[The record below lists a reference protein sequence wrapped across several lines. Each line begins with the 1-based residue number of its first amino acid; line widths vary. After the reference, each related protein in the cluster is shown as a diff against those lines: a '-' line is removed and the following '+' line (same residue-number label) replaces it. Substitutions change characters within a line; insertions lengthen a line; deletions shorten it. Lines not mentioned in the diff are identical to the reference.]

1 MRRRRVGFVLY
12 CLGGLAG
19 LLAGP
24 AVAAEPDVL
33 VEDQVLGL
41 LKIKRLYIEKL
52 EGGESSNQIRDMI
65 VGSLHRSGLF
75 VITENLERADA
86 VMKGSAEDMIFTDTF
101 QTSEGVNGRAS
112 FSAGTDRQSSTRYS
126 RGPAL
131 SAGVGESEST
141 RIAER
146 KHEAVAAVR
155 IVAKDGDV
163 VWATTQESLGA
174 KFRGASAD
182 VAEKVLKQLQAD
194 FQRARQLRS
203 GSGLQSR
210 RPEEVLPAMNANALP
225 R

>member
-1 MRRRRVGFVLY
+1 MRRRRTGFVLSLL
-12 CLGGLAG
+12 CALAG
-19 LLAGP
+19 
-24 AVAAEPDVL
+24 AVEPEAI

-41 LKIKRLYIEKL
+41 LRIKRLYVEKL
-52 EGGESSNQIRDMI
+52 EGGESSGQIRDMI

-86 VMKGSAEDMIFTDTF
+86 VLKGSAEDMIFTDTF
-101 QTSEGVNGRAS
+101 QSSEGVNGRTS
-112 FSAGTDRQSSTRYS
+112 FSGGSDRESGTRYS
-126 RGPAL
+126 RGPSF
-131 SAGVGESEST
+131 SAGVGDSEST

-146 KHEAVAAVR
+146 KYEAVAAVR

-194 FQRARQLRS
+194 YQRARQLKN
-203 GSGLQSR
+203 GGGLQTR
-210 RPEEVLPAMNANALP
+210 GPEAALPAVNANPLP

>member
-1 MRRRRVGFVLY
+1 MKGRRIGFVLY
-12 CLGGLAG
+12 FSFLAG
-19 LLAGP
+19 FGP
-24 AVAAEPDVL
+24 AAWAAEPEVIL
-33 VEDQVLGL
+33 ENHVFGL
-41 LKIKRLYIEKL
+41 LKIKRLYVEKL
-52 EGGESSNQIRDMI
+52 EGGESSGQIRDMI

-101 QTSEGVNGRAS
+101 QTSEGVNGRTS
-112 FSAGTDRQSSTRYS
+112 FSSGTDRTSSTRYS
-126 RGPAL
+126 RGPSF
-131 SAGVGESEST
+131 SAGVGDNEST

-182 VAEKVLKQLQAD
+182 VADKVLKQLQAD
-194 FQRARQLRS
+194 MERARQLK
-203 GSGLQSR
+203 GGGGLQTR
-210 RPEEVLPAMNANALP
+210 KAEESLPAVNANALP

>member
-1 MRRRRVGFVLY
+1 MRRLVGFVLSTF
-12 CLGGLAG
+12 LGLAG
-19 LLAGP
+19 GAKGS
-24 AVAAEPDVL
+24 DVL
-33 VEDQVLGL
+33 IDDPVVEL

-52 EGGESSNQIRDMI
+52 DGGESAGQIRDMI

-86 VMKGSAEDMIFTDTF
+86 VLKGSAEDMIFTDTF

-112 FSAGTDRQSSTRYS
+112 FSSGTDRQSSTRYT
-126 RGPAL
+126 RGPSV
-131 SAGVGESEST
+131 SAGVGENEST

-194 FQRARQLRS
+194 YQRARQIKAGGGLRKREPS
-203 GSGLQSR
+203 
-210 RPEEVLPAMNANALP
+210 EAVNANPLP